1 MAAVI
6 ESSIASLTAWEHS
19 NQIVEEAQK
28 KIQWFLNKYGPEFL
42 WVLVSGGKDS
52 AAVWALTNSVT
63 RDYVAVFV
71 HIAGQTHGDNVK
83 AVYDIARRLNVH
95 DVVRVRVDVTQR
107 IMRQLKDALESCG
120 RPCLMHIIVFTH
132 RGEDFWQALMR
143 YGYPAPLGRF
153 GKGTRWCCGTF
164 KHRVFGRL
172 PYNGRRNGEPWRYGV
187 DGVKATDSPYR
198 RKKYISDILTWE
210 RTRDTYLF
218 PLRFLTDEQVWEILR
233 RYDLYD
239 IVYRQYERWG
249 RAPNCMF
256 CPMVGRRELIA
267 KTVEAM
273 PESMRKLVY
282 SHLYQL
288 LPCYK
293 ETTFSYKSIK
303 KWLKALENSITSKN
317 ISESITEIKHV
328 GKPDLRPNKVNIK
341 VSLNEIN
348 EQLNRI
354 EERLSDCER
363 RLQQVDG

>member
-1 MAAVI
+1 MTEPVQR
-6 ESSIASLTAWEHS
+6 
-19 NQIVEEAQK
+19 QIKDVVVEVQD
-28 KIQWFLNKYGPEFL
+28 KIKLFLDTYGPKFL

-52 AAVWALTNSVT
+52 VAAWALADSVT

-71 HIAGQTHGDNVK
+71 HIAGQTHSDNVK
-83 AVYDIARRLNVH
+83 AVYDVARILGVR
-95 DVVRVRVDVTQR
+95 DVVRVRVDATRR
-107 IMRQLKDALESCG
+107 IMKQLEEALETCG
-120 RPCLMHIIVFTH
+120 RPCLLHVVVFTH

-172 PYNGRRNGEPWRYGV
+172 PYNGRRNGEPWRYGM

-198 RKKYISDILTWE
+198 RKKYTSDVLTWE

-218 PLRFLTDEQVWEILR
+218 PLRLLSDEQVWGILR
-233 RYDLYD
+233 YYGLYEV
-239 IVYRQYERWG
+239 VYRQYERWG

-267 KTVEAM
+267 KTVKAM

-288 LPCYK
+288 LPRYK
-293 ETTFSYKSIK
+293 ETTFSYKSIR
-303 KWLKALENSITSKN
+303 KWLEVLEGGILPRS
-317 ISESITEIKHV
+317 V
-328 GKPDLRPNKVNIK
+328 V
-341 VSLNEIN
+341 
-348 EQLNRI
+348 EQMA
-354 EERLSDCER
+354 SDGAEVCT
-363 RLQQVDG
+363 L